1 MAEFRKMR
9 RCNQY
14 IPQEEVEQILRSATS
29 GVLNLT
35 GDDGYPYGVP
45 LSFVYLDGKIVF
57 HCGREGHKIDA
68 IRKNEKCS
76 FTIISQDKVVP
87 EKYSTFFKSVIAFGK
102 IHIVDEP
109 SEMRRLVG
117 ELAEKYR
124 PDHDEEKNKEID
136 REFSALRMLVM
147 EIEHITGKE
156 SKFLAAE
163 RREPGSS
170 KNIVTD

>member
-1 MAEFRKMR
+1 MGRT
-9 RCNQY
+9 Q
-14 IPQEEVEQILRSATS
+14 RSATVGRS
-29 GVLNLT
+29 PALKKKIWRQKWLNL
-35 GDDGYPYGVP
+35 
-45 LSFVYLDGKIVF
+45 
-57 HCGREGHKIDA
+57 
-68 IRKNEKCS
+68 EKCS
-76 FTIISQDKVVP
+76 FTIIAQDKVVP

-102 IHIVDEP
+102 IHIVDELE
-109 SEMRRLVG
+109 EMRRLVS

-124 PDHDEEKNKEID
+124 PNHDEEKNKEID
-136 REFSALRMLVM
+136 LEFSALRMLVM

>member
-45 LSFVYLDGKIVF
+45 PSFVYLDGKIVF

-76 FTIISQDKVVP
+76 FTIIAQDKVVP

-109 SEMRRLVG
+109 AEMRRLVG
-117 ELAEKYR
+117 ELAEKYWPGNFPR
-124 PDHDEEKNKEID
+124 CVCLLWKLSTSPGKNPN
-136 REFSALRMLVM
+136 FLRRNDANRVLQK
-147 EIEHITGKE
+147 I
-156 SKFLAAE
+156 L
-163 RREPGSS
+163 
-170 KNIVTD
+170 